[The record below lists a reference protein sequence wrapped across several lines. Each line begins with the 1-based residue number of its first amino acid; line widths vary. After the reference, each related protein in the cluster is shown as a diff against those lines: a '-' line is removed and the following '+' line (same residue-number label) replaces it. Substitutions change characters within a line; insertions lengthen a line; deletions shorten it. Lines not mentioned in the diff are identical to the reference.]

1 MEVTLPYRLHH
12 HQNGPLHN
20 AIAKTRNAQW
30 PHFAVRFR
38 NQYTPRWQ
46 RVVRPRQQLR
56 TDRRKFSVEMLLH
69 LCLVDAVDARRLGSA
84 GGQRNTSRF
93 PEPSSVGDQPQETV
107 ELAFIVLRRPC
118 RQFALHFTDYQRSS
132 PHCGQLID
140 QANHLNC
147 PPSHVAGFPGLGL
160 LRRLRQLAH
169 HRGHTPL
176 ASVQTFPSSHAGL
189 NAWARLPIAAFIL
202 AFRKSA
208 RMSWPSYALSMTP
221 CRSAYM
227 SDRHSRF
234 QVIRITEIDPRPAC

>member
-147 PPSHVAGFPGLGL
+147 PPS
-160 LRRLRQLAH
+160 
-169 HRGHTPL
+169 
-176 ASVQTFPSSHAGL
+176 
-189 NAWARLPIAAFIL
+189 
-202 AFRKSA
+202 
-208 RMSWPSYALSMTP
+208 P
-221 CRSAYM
+221 CGRISRS
-227 SDRHSRF
+227 RTT
-234 QVIRITEIDPRPAC
+234 TEAPPACTSSGAHSLGICANLPQFTCWTQRMGEVAYRSLYPCFPQVGADVMA

>member
-46 RVVRPRQQLR
+46 RVVRPRQQLG

-93 PEPSSVGDQPQETV
+93 PEPSSVGDQFHTHISHAPAIRLPAT
-107 ELAFIVLRRPC
+107 
-118 RQFALHFTDYQRSS
+118 RSS
-132 PHCGQLID
+132 GAACDGLSTSKSDTVWDVKIVG
-140 QANHLNC
+140 NHKSPWPVNC
-147 PPSHVAGFPGLGL
+147 
-160 LRRLRQLAH
+160 
-169 HRGHTPL
+169 
-176 ASVQTFPSSHAGL
+176 
-189 NAWARLPIAAFIL
+189 AA
-202 AFRKSA
+202 
-208 RMSWPSYALSMTP
+208 
-221 CRSAYM
+221 
-227 SDRHSRF
+227 
-234 QVIRITEIDPRPAC
+234 